1 MMIMSLKYHLI
12 NCKESK
18 DVLKMTMVIIQLIE
32 IFCEYDRLYQ

>member
-18 DVLKMTMVIIQLIE
+18 DVLKITLVIITTSL
-32 IFCEYDRLYQ
+32 